1 MIGIKKSPEGLMN
14 YFDLLLHP
22 MIKVQDLPLTI
33 SVFFLKFIKII
44 LFFISSKQLPNKSI
58 SSYSI
63 ISM

>member
-33 SVFFLKFIKII
+33 SVFFLKFIKINNYQINPFLHI
-44 LFFISSKQLPNKSI
+44 L
-58 SSYSI
+58 
-63 ISM
+63 